1 MRQRLKS
8 SRLTRRA
15 AVAALLGVGA
25 LAAMR
30 PASAQAPAV
39 NSGDTATL
47 DEARR
52 LHESGAAVL
61 IDLREPDEHA
71 TGVAAGA
78 RLLPLSQL
86 GRRAG
91 EIARDRPVLLICNT
105 QNRSRRAHQALKDAG
120 WTNLRYVQGG
130 MSEWARRGWPMVKP

>member
-1 MRQRLKS
+1 MRQRLAS

-15 AVAALLGVGA
+15 AVAALLGAGA
-25 LAAMR
+25 LVAMR

-39 NSGDTATL
+39 NRGDTATL

-78 RLLPLSQL
+78 RLLPISQL
-86 GRRAG
+86 DRRAG
-91 EIARDRPVLLICNT
+91 KIARDRPVLLICNT
-105 QNRSRRAHQALKDAG
+105 QNRSRRAYQALKDAG